1 MYTVTC
7 PSAVPSLVFVFVL
20 VGKELLLKGDE
31 KEISQ
36 VESLACQGP
45 AKGCQGAQEHKTS

>member
-7 PSAVPSLVFVFVL
+7 HSVVPSLVFVFVL

-31 KEISQ
+31 EEISQ
-36 VESLACQGP
+36 VESLAWQGP
-45 AKGCQGAQEHKTS
+45 AKGCHAQEHKIS